1 MIILGIEILIA
12 IFALANGIVCLRN
25 PQAAI
30 HIQQRFYAKIN
41 WKLEPIDLAKELRN
55 TRIMG
60 AISILLSIFLTL
72 VLLLK
77 T

>member
-1 MIILGIEILIA
+1 MIILCIEILIA
-12 IFALANGIVCLRN
+12 FFALANGILCLRN

-30 HIQQRFYAKIN
+30 HIQQCFYAKIN
-41 WKLEPIDLAKELRN
+41 WKLEPINLAKELRN

-60 AISILLSIFLTL
+60 AISIFLAL
-72 VLLLK
+72 ILLLK